1 MRLMIR
7 TITDE
12 LINSTFKQ
20 RFVRYDKHGEEHYNL
35 ASALQK
41 SIVYSCF
48 QFHIQRGSDV
58 QAAIYWLGRM
68 FEGGEDPLFIARRL
82 LVIASEDV
90 GLADP
95 YALTLASACFQA
107 CKDIGVPECN
117 LALTE
122 CASYLALTSKSNEV
136 ALAYNRAH
144 DLVHKDINPPVP
156 LHIRNAPM
164 EGLGYGIGYQYGYN
178 KNQTYLPP
186 ELLDKRFMDVS
197 RAVTDVRSISIE
209 KYIENSKR
217 RKQDEQMFFFYLFWK
232 CLLTSFFLRSF
243 TSSIFNEIS
252 LYDCREEFILLDTL
266 LLVLLLLITFGTEEE
281 QQEFEVNIDNKPFV
295 VFILKSI
302 YKVETR
308 QSYTDGKN
316 QEVRSKNCVE

>member
-1 MRLMIR
+1 
-7 TITDE
+7 
-12 LINSTFKQ
+12 
-20 RFVRYDKHGEEHYNL
+20 
-35 ASALQK
+35 
-41 SIVYSCF
+41 
-48 QFHIQRGSDV
+48 
-58 QAAIYWLGRM
+58 M

-164 EGLGYGIGYQYGYN
+164 EGLGYGIGYQYAHDYHN
-178 KNQTYLPP
+178 HWVNQQYLP
-186 ELLDKRFMDVS
+186 
-197 RAVTDVRSISIE
+197 
-209 KYIENSKR
+209 
-217 RKQDEQMFFFYLFWK
+217 
-232 CLLTSFFLRSF
+232 
-243 TSSIFNEIS
+243 
-252 LYDCREEFILLDTL
+252 DTL
-266 LLVLLLLITFGTEEE
+266 AGHRFYASGDLGYEAKMKQWLKDLK
-281 QQEFEVNIDNKPFV
+281 QE
-295 VFILKSI
+295 
-302 YKVETR
+302 
-308 QSYTDGKN
+308 G
-316 QEVRSKNCVE
+316 